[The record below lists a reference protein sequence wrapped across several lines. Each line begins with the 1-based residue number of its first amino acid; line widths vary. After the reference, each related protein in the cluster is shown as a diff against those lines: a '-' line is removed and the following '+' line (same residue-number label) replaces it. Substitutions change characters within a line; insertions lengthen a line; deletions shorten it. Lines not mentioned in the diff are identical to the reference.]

1 MQICNNKNSSI
12 GFVYYKTSI
21 KINILSEV
29 PIQKYAFAQIRVL
42 FIKLQISFDISYVN
56 MHLSVIILYF
66 INNSI
71 IRKHIIIFLFIIT

>member
-1 MQICNNKNSSI
+1 M

-21 KINILSEV
+21 RINILSEV

-56 MHLSVIILYF
+56 MHL
-66 INNSI
+66 
-71 IRKHIIIFLFIIT
+71 